1 MSKNVLRLSPNN
13 SFSKEVID
21 ASKSNPVMVDF
32 FATWCGP
39 CRKLSPL
46 LESASAKYSFKLV
59 IVDVDQN
66 PDVSNAYNIGSI
78 PHVFLFHR
86 GSQVMDF
93 TGYDTNQLEKMLD
106 YIKKNVNKFSGKGV
120 TVGGHNNY
128 NNPVPK
134 NVNVNSYSGN
144 VPAEPKEGENTY
156 ELAFKFNNDTFSRRF
171 LGDNTIGEV
180 RAYVKNK
187 VKGRNVNIFTPF
199 PRKVYDN
206 DGQKIKDSGLAKREM
221 LQVALA

>member
-13 SFSKEVID
+13 SFSKEVIE

-128 NNPVPK
+128 K
-134 NVNVNSYSGN
+134 N

-156 ELAFKFNNDTFSRRF
+156 ELEFKFNNDTFSRRF